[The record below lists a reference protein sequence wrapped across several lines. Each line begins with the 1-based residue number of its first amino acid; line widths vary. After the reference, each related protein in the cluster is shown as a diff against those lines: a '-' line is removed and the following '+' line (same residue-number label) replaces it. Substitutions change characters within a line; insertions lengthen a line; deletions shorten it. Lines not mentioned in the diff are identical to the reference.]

1 MTRRCLTV
9 LPLVLLL
16 AAAGLGGPA
25 EAQPAAGPIKIGIVG
40 PFSGRSAE
48 AGERVASAVKMAI
61 EEQNAAG
68 GLLGTRIEIVIGDD
82 EGVPEKSTL
91 VAQRL
96 VDDPQVVGVIGPM
109 NSGAVLAAGS
119 IYERGR
125 LPFITPTAT
134 NAKVTEQGW
143 KVAHRL
149 AGRDDREG
157 PASAIFI
164 AEELKPKKVLLISNK
179 TAFQAGIV
187 QEVHRVLKQRGVAD
201 ATIEEVNEEDRDL
214 TPLLTRIR
222 ASGVDFVYLGMTGPQ
237 AAMFLK
243 QAAQAGVKF
252 RGLGNGS
259 LRERE
264 TFVRAAGGE
273 AEGVYV
279 SYNAQ
284 DPRIVPE
291 AREFIAKFEAK
302 YKTSVSAYEPQAYD
316 ATHMLMNAIKA
327 AGAKGGKVS
336 RADVLAALKAQKEYR
351 GVLGM
356 PITFDAKGDIAAA
369 PINIFRVKGNDF
381 VHVKSVVP

>member
-1 MTRRCLTV
+1 MTIRWCTGL
-9 LPLVLLL
+9 LSLLVLL
-16 AAAGLGGPA
+16 AAGRA
-25 EAQPAAGPIKIGIVG
+25 DAQPAFRGPVKIGIVG

-48 AGERVASAVKMAI
+48 AGERVASAVRMAI
-61 EEQNAAG
+61 DEQNASG
-68 GLLGTRIEIVIGDD
+68 GLLGARVEAVIGDD
-82 EGVPEKSTL
+82 EGVPEKSTI

-96 VDDPQVVGVIGPM
+96 GDDPLVVGVIGPM

-119 IYERGR
+119 IYERSG

-164 AEELKPKKVLLISNK
+164 AEELKPRKVLLVSDK

-187 QEVHRVLKQRGVAD
+187 QEVQRVLRQRGVGD
-201 ATIEEVNEEDRDL
+201 ATIEDVSDQDRDL
-214 TPLLTRIR
+214 TPLITRIK
-222 ASGVDFVYLGMTGPQ
+222 ASGADFVYLGMNAPQ
-237 AAMFLK
+237 AALFLK
-243 QAAQAGVKF
+243 QAAQTGLKVRA
-252 RGLGNGS
+252 LGNGS

-264 TFVRAAGGE
+264 AFIRAAGGE

-284 DPRIVPE
+284 DPRMVPE
-291 AREFIAKFEAK
+291 ARDFIAKFEARYGK
-302 YKTSVSAYEPQAYD
+302 SVSAYEPQAYD
-316 ATHMLMNAIKA
+316 ATVILLNAIKA
-327 AGAKGGKVS
+327 AGVKGGKID
-336 RADVLAALKAQKEYR
+336 RTDVLAAIKATRGYR

-356 PITFDAKGDIAAA
+356 PITFDGKGDIAAA
-369 PINIFRVKGNDF
+369 PINIFRVQNGDF
-381 VHVKSVVP
+381 VLVKAVVP